1 MTKTA
6 NINTTTTLSSN
17 TTKTKITK
25 RTNTLKSMFTFTQF
39 LVCISLSPYSRL
51 LFFVLFLFFTLSLS
65 LSLRL
70 TSLLF
75 TSLIFSHLHFIPLS
89 SLTVSF
95 CLFLSLSPSAVA
107 PTQNTSFSFHHHI
120 TLFSRLFHFSHF
132 FSSFLPLF
140 NSH

>member
-25 RTNTLKSMFTFTQF
+25 RTYTLKSMFTFTQF
-39 LVCISLSPYSRL
+39 LVCISLSLLTLTVFRSFSIFSR
-51 LFFVLFLFFTLSLS
+51 SLS
-65 LSLRL
+65 FCL

-75 TSLIFSHLHFIPLS
+75 TSLIFSHFHFVPLS